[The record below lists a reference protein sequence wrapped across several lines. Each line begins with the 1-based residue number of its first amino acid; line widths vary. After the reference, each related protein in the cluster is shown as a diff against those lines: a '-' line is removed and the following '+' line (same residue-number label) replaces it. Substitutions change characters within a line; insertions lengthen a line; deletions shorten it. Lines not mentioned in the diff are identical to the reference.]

1 MEREIY
7 IERDIS
13 WLAFN
18 HRVLQEAADPTVP
31 LFERIKFLAIY
42 SSNLGEFF
50 AVRVAQQR
58 NLVRIGKKTKRE
70 LDLHPRHV
78 LKNILGIVNTQ
89 QEEFSDIFENQ
100 IVPELRKTGIFLKRR
115 LDLNEEQKDFVEE
128 FFKQNML
135 PYVQP
140 VLLVKN
146 KIRPFL
152 TNASLYLSV
161 VMRTK
166 GKPNGS
172 LHYAIVK
179 IPSEHLP

>member
-1 MEREIY
+1 MERETSNY

-18 HRVLQEAADPTVP
+18 HRVLQEAADSTVP

-70 LDLHPRHV
+70 LDLHPRYV
-78 LKNILGIVNTQ
+78 LRNIFSIVNKQ

-100 IVPELRKTGIFLKRR
+100 IVPELRKNGIFLKRR
-115 LDLNEEQKDFVEE
+115 LDLSEDQKEFVE
-128 FFKQNML
+128 
-135 PYVQP
+135 
-140 VLLVKN
+140 
-146 KIRPFL
+146 
-152 TNASLYLSV
+152 
-161 VMRTK
+161 
-166 GKPNGS
+166 
-172 LHYAIVK
+172 
-179 IPSEHLP
+179 